1 MVTLSA
7 MTPKTRI
14 TLGVMNVSK
23 MSFAEVKYENNVR
36 VTTKITE
43 PEHVMWSVLVES
55 PKIINSSLLVYFVRM
70 KMLFICMHCTL
81 LCQTIFDI

>member
-1 MVTLSA
+1 
-7 MTPKTRI
+7 
-14 TLGVMNVSK
+14 MNVSK

-55 PKIINSSLLVYFVRM
+55 LRL
-70 KMLFICMHCTL
+70 
-81 LCQTIFDI
+81 